1 MLLLLVEVK
10 EYDLEIDDALV
21 NLDVYDEEVLEV
33 DVDATDLTFVGLTHS
48 AWWERSLVLEMG
60 LSQNSQ
66 GIMTT
71 SSLELLSVT
80 ILLVTTSAAVADL
93 DRLELVTR
101 LMLLDLLSADVALI
115 VDDEKRLL
123 LEYASYEGVGID
135 VAESVIVLGF
145 MEEVY
150 EE

>member
-80 ILLVTTSAAVADL
+80 LLVVTTSAAVADL